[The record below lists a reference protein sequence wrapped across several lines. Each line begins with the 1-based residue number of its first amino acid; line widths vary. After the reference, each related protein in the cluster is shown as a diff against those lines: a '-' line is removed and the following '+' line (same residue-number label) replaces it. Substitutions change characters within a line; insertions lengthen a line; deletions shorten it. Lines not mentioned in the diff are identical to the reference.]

1 MKFGYCSWFDPI
13 LCCVVTKFRWK
24 FWTSHV
30 QNIYFEASG
39 KNFHLSSWLQCIWV
53 SRNPATTTI
62 DRNAIV
68 DGIAR
73 EQVTWK
79 PSAKGSCIPIA
90 INFFLNHL
98 FFVLVAFLYRCQN
111 IPKWTVVERI
121 RPFYMVLVLCISRT
135 LVCESILKIVKK
147 KPFHKF
153 NCNYIRPIH
162 CCAVGNLSVI
172 WLMQDLSHTW
182 VHLLALTNRSSK
194 LQHAVV
200 LCMAYVAYMAYV

>member
-1 MKFGYCSWFDPI
+1 MFKI
-13 LCCVVTKFRWK
+13 
-24 FWTSHV
+24 
-30 QNIYFEASG
+30 SG

-79 PSAKGSCIPIA
+79 PSAKGSCIPIV
-90 INFFLNHL
+90 INFFKFVK

-153 NCNYIRPIH
+153 NCNFNYIRPIH

-172 WLMQDLSHTW
+172 RLMQDLSHTW
-182 VHLLALTNRSSK
+182 VRLLALTNRSSK
-194 LQHAVV
+194 LLHLYMLLYCLWLTWPTWLMCSSSLNQHTLEVT
-200 LCMAYVAYMAYV
+200 